1 MKDSQ
6 KINIRLGAMLKG
18 WKNFVTQPQVSEKTA
33 KMRALI
39 CGQCPHAK
47 KGMLLTF
54 VKDSLK
60 EIEGHYCAACG
71 CPLSAKLR
79 SDDTCPEGK
88 WE

>member
-1 MKDSQ
+1 MKGSQ
-6 KINIRLGAMLKG
+6 KINIRLSSLLQG
-18 WKNFVTQPQVSEKTA
+18 WKNFISRPEVSETTA

-39 CGQCPHAK
+39 CEQCPKAK
-47 KGMLLTF
+47 RGKLLTF
-54 VKDSLK
+54 IKDSLE

-79 SDDTCPEGK
+79 SDTTCPEGK